1 MKKPYRFSSES
12 VLPLTYESDVN
23 FWLDTVDFMIQFFS
37 LRIDLLSIFDYMDKF
52 SLENLQTSRHGAL
65 ILFEELEFDWTE
77 RFLEKCRK
85 FSRRAAL
92 AKSAKTS
99 IIILDGLRK
108 LLQSNFPVNSYFF
121 CLFQILLN
129 NRFFEL
135 RKKGFN
141 INEHYNYLFLISEE
155 ILLYHIKFIFI
166 TKQRNGCQRLNCF

>member
-1 MKKPYRFSSES
+1 MKKPYRFSSDS
-12 VLPLTYESDVN
+12 VLPVTYETDVN

-52 SLENLQTSRHGAL
+52 SLENLQTSRYGAL

-108 LLQSNFPVNSYFF
+108 LLQSKFPENLYYF
-121 CLFQILLN
+121 
-129 NRFFEL
+129 
-135 RKKGFN
+135 
-141 INEHYNYLFLISEE
+141 LFLTSEE
-155 ILLYHIKFIFI
+155 WLSEAEQFSTESSDLAMSSLMSDEVLSTFFDSPSEFFPF
-166 TKQRNGCQRLNCF
+166 LNFSYR

>member
-1 MKKPYRFSSES
+1 MKKPYRFSSDS
-12 VLPLTYESDVN
+12 VLPVTYESDVN

-108 LLQSNFPVNSYFF
+108 LLQSNFPVDSYFF
-121 CLFQILLN
+121 LF
-129 NRFFEL
+129 
-135 RKKGFN
+135 
-141 INEHYNYLFLISEE
+141 ISN
-155 ILLYHIKFIFI
+155 FIE
-166 TKQRNGCQRLNCF
+166 